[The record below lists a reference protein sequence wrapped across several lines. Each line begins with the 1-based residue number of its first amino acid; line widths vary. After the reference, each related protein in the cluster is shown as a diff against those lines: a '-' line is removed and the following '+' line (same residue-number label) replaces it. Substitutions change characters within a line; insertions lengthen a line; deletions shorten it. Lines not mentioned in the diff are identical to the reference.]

1 MGWKDWPGWE
11 RLDRLDYRLGLR
23 RDRSPRER
31 AESLRRMRPVYI
43 VLDIAIIGSLL
54 AEGAWLKAL
63 VVFVFGCLTWIASG
77 RTLRRLER
85 EEGL

>member
-1 MGWKDWPGWE
+1 
-11 RLDRLDYRLGLR
+11 
-23 RDRSPRER
+23 
-31 AESLRRMRPVYI
+31 MRPVYI